1 MIQKSPKQVS
11 NRSSLFTVLDVGTS
25 KIVCFI
31 ARPLA
36 NGKAEVVGIG
46 HQVSNGIRN
55 GNIVDMAAVET
66 SIRSTVESAEE
77 MAGENV
83 RDLSLCISGLV
94 PESKLVSFD
103 VAISSNQIG
112 DTDLKRAID
121 PTWLHSQQ
129 NDDRLIIHALPIN
142 YSIDGNSGIKDPR
155 GMHCGKLGVNMH
167 VITTSIRAVKN
178 ITACVNRCHL
188 DVDSQILG
196 SYAAGLA
203 CLVEDEKEL
212 GVVCLDIGG
221 GTTDIAVF
229 YDGELVYTDAIPLGG
244 THVTNDIAR
253 GLSTTL
259 SFAERMKT
267 LYGSVIPSPS
277 DDQEVIKVPL
287 VGEKD
292 DGENQISRSILVG
305 IIRPRMEEI
314 YELVRTKLDQS
325 GFGGDEA
332 RRVVLTGGGSQLVGS
347 EELAAEILNKKI
359 RLGTPDFITGLPES
373 VSGPGFSASV
383 GLIRFMIN
391 QKNNKLLEI
400 SSNTE
405 DLEGFSGFIKKWF
418 RDNV

>member
-1 MIQKSPKQVS
+1 MIQTNSKQVS
-11 NRSSLFTVLDVGTS
+11 NRSSLFTVLDIGTS

-31 ARPLA
+31 ARPLS

-359 RLGTPDFITGLPES
+359 RLGTPDFIKGLPES

>member
-1 MIQKSPKQVS
+1 MIQTSSKQVS
-11 NRSSLFTVLDVGTS
+11 NRSSLFTVLDIGTS

-31 ARPLA
+31 ARPLS

-55 GNIVDMAAVET
+55 GNIVDMVAVET

-167 VITTSIRAVKN
+167 VITTSIGAIKN

-229 YDGELVYTDAIPLGG
+229 YDGELVYTDAIPIGG

-347 EELAAEILNKKI
+347 QELAAEILNKKV
-359 RLGTPDFITGLPES
+359 RLGTPDFIKGLPES

-391 QKNNKLLEI
+391 QKNNRLLEI

>member
-11 NRSSLFTVLDVGTS
+11 NRSSLFTVLDIGTS

-31 ARPLA
+31 AKPLV
-36 NGKAEVVGIG
+36 NGMAEVVGIG
-46 HQVSNGIRN
+46 HQVSNGIKN
-55 GNIVDMAAVET
+55 GNIVDMSAVEAG
-66 SIRSTVESAEE
+66 IRSTVESAEE

-83 RDLSLCISGLV
+83 HDLSLCISGLV

-112 DTDLKRAID
+112 DADLKRAID
-121 PTWLHSQQ
+121 PTWLYSQQ
-129 NDDRLIIHALPIN
+129 NDDRLIIHALPIS
-142 YSIDGNSGIKDPR
+142 YSIDGSSGIKDPR

-167 VITTSIRAVKN
+167 VITTSIASIKN

-188 DVDSQILG
+188 DVDSQIVG
-196 SYAAGLA
+196 SYASGLA

-221 GTTDIAVF
+221 GTTDMAVF

-267 LYGSVIPSPS
+267 LYGSAIPSPS

-292 DGENQISRSILVG
+292 DGENHISRSILVG

-314 YELVRTKLDQS
+314 YELVRTKLNHS

-332 RRVVLTGGGSQLVGS
+332 RRVVLTGGGSQLVGAQ
-347 EELAAEILNKKI
+347 ELAAEILNKKV
-359 RLGTPDFITGLPES
+359 RLGTPDFIKGLAES

-383 GLIRFMIN
+383 GLIKFIMDK
-391 QKNNKLLEI
+391 KNNKLLKI
-400 SSNTE
+400 SSNTA
-405 DLEGFSGFIKKWF
+405 DLQGFSGFIKKWF
-418 RDNV
+418 HDNV